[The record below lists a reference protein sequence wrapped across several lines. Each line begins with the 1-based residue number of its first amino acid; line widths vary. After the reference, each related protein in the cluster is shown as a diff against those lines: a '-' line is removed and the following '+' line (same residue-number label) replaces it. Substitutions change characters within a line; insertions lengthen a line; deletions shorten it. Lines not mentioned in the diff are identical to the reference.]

1 MDKDNK
7 NTMSDSIKTLI
18 QDTIQALHDK
28 PIANGVLPT
37 LAGTGISF
45 IHSIEVGLRIASVS
59 VALAIGCITL
69 YVKWGDA
76 VKVYNKRKE
85 NKKVK

>member
-7 NTMSDSIKTLI
+7 NNMSDSIKTLI
-18 QDTIQALHDK
+18 QDTIQSLHDK
-28 PIANGVLPT
+28 PIIKGVLPT

-45 IHSIEVGLRIASVS
+45 IESIEVGLRIASVS

-85 NKKVK
+85 NKK

>member
-7 NTMSDSIKTLI
+7 NNMSDSIKTLI

-45 IHSIEVGLRIASVS
+45 IESLEVGLRIASVS

-85 NKKVK
+85 SKK